1 MKTNTNGISRRDFL
15 KSAAAGAVSVAA
27 MGVLGGCSTAASEST
42 IAATEA
48 ATEAATQAATTAAA
62 PETTSAAAAET
73 TATTQETTLRG
84 HSWEVAPEPID
95 ESQIKETVETEVL
108 IIGGGYSGVA
118 AAASCAE
125 QGLKVTLLEKDDKL
139 NGHGVGGTGA
149 ISSRALKPYE
159 SEGYVIDKPL
169 NMARWMKTCGGR
181 CRESLVAKYFRESE
195 RCMDWLLDIAE
206 ANGTACLITANAS
219 NSPVHKEEHS
229 YHMLAGGPIFEEYGM
244 ALGTPYLL
252 KKYAE
257 EQGGDNVQF
266 VFNTPAVQLVK
277 EGARITGA
285 VCTNENGYIKY
296 TASKAVVLATG
307 DISRDDEMM
316 EYFAPIG
323 TKVLQ
328 RLCSDFGNTGDG
340 HKMACWVGAGLQD
353 GPWPTMMH
361 PQAAAGFHGPFLF
374 VSPKGKRFM
383 NEATWVQGKCVGIM
397 EQAKSTFAWSI
408 FDKNWPTDLLNGLPY
423 GGGMFWDSFRMYGS
437 NEQDAVDYFV
447 ETVEQGVENGSNDST
462 SNYVKC
468 DTLEELA
475 DAIDVPKEQFLAT
488 VARYNELC
496 EAGEDEDFY
505 KEAVFMTPI
514 KEGPFYATKVGT
526 GLLAV
531 VGGIHISDNFEVLTK
546 DDEVIPGLYAIGN
559 CSGDMYAYDYPIN
572 IQGNSHGRCLCW
584 GKLLG
589 EHLATV

>member
-1 MKTNTNGISRRDFL
+1 MKKNTTGISRRDFL

-27 MGVLGGCSTAASEST
+27 MGVLGGCSTPASEST
-42 IAATEA
+42 AAAAEA
-48 ATEAATQAATTAAA
+48 ATTAAVTEAATTAAA
-62 PETTSAAAAET
+62 APETTAAAAPT
-73 TATTQETTLRG
+73 PAPQG
-84 HSWEVAPEPID
+84 HSWEIAPDPIAD
-95 ESQIKETVETEVL
+95 SEIKETIETEVL
-108 IIGGGYSGVA
+108 IIGGGYSGAA

-125 QGLKVTLLEKDDKL
+125 QGLKVILLEKDDKL

-181 CRESLVAKYFRESE
+181 CRESLVARYFRESE

-206 ANGTACLITANAS
+206 ANGTTCLITANAS
-219 NSPVHKEEHS
+219 NSEVHKEEHS
-229 YHMLAGGPIFEEYGM
+229 YHMLAGGPVFEEYGM

-266 VFNTPAVQLVK
+266 IFNTSAVQLVK
-277 EGARITGA
+277 EGDRITGA

-296 TASKAVVLATG
+296 MGTKAVVLATG
-307 DISRDDEMM
+307 DISRDDEML

-374 VSPKGKRFM
+374 VSPEGKRFM

-397 EQAKSTFAWSI
+397 EQAKSPFAWSI

-437 NEQDAVDYFV
+437 SEQDAVDYFV
-447 ETVEQGVENGSNDST
+447 GTVEQGVENGNNDSN

-475 DAIDVPKEQFLAT
+475 DAIAVPKEQFLAT

-505 KEAVFMTPI
+505 KETVFMTPI

-531 VGGIHISDNFEVLTK
+531 VGGIHISDNFEVLTP
-546 DDEVIPGLYAIGN
+546 DDTVIPGLYAIGN